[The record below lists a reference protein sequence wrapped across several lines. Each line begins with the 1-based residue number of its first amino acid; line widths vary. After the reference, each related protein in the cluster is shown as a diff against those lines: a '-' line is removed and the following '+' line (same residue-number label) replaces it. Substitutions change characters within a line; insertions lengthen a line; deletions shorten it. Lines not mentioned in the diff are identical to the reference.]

1 MQSAEL
7 RLYGEARRFTSTI
20 RINQLDDSD
29 SRSKRPIDLRSV
41 IAKRCY
47 TPRMINGVH
56 FVLYSQDAEADRAF
70 FQDVLGFRSVDAGHG
85 WLIFQLPAVEMA
97 VHPRSGDFVQMHANH
112 PLLGSVLYLMCDDL
126 HATMGSLENRK
137 VSCSEVIEAGW
148 GITTTVKLPSGG
160 SIGLYQPRHPTAIAL
175 PR

>member
-29 SRSKRPIDLRSV
+29 SRTKRPIDLRSV

-56 FVLYSQDAEADRAF
+56 FVLYSQDAEADRVF

-97 VHPRSGDFVQMHANH
+97 VHPGSGDFVQMHANH

-126 HATMGSLENRK
+126 HATMRSLENRK